1 MATNQNELNALPIA
15 QSRAEKYLSHMTG
28 RTSDINSLPEPISRL
43 DHYLEYICHNGGT
56 GGGSGGVANAFNSI
70 EQTESVINFKSDN
83 TTRATLEIITDEEI
97 NAIINSLT

>member
-1 MATNQNELNALPIA
+1 MATNQTELNALPIA

-43 DHYLEYICHNGGT
+43 DHYLEYLCRNGGT
-56 GGGSGGVANAFNSI
+56 GGSGGVANAFNSI

-97 NAIINSLT
+97 NTIINSLT